1 MAPMPARFGGNR
13 LTQRARCSAF
23 WVMVIRTAALP
34 DYRRDAELYD
44 PELGVGPASRDL
56 KERTDGAGTTGA
68 PGSEQA
74 EVAV

>member
-1 MAPMPARFGGNR
+1 
-13 LTQRARCSAF
+13 
-23 WVMVIRTAALP
+23 MVIRTAALP